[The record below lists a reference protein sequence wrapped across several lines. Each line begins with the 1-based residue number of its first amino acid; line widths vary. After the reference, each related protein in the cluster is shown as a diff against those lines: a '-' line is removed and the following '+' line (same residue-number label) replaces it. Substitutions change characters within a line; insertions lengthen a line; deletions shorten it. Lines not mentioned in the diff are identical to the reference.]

1 MENTEISIPIVAI
14 NKLILDKLRDVSRQL
29 LKPVCL
35 MMTVAMLMAANSD
48 AQAIFGLG
56 SSGDD
61 VSETVNTEPQA
72 PALVSAGRVAG
83 DENSTRLYF
92 DFDRKVEFKSFL
104 MDEPGRVVLDGPSM
118 LFRFTNPDDLEPR
131 GLVSFL
137 RYGAIG
143 QDRSRIVISLSDPAE
158 ISEVKLLEI
167 ESGKKF
173 RLVIDLNRI
182 SEEEFKQ
189 SIADQQELLG
199 KSGET
204 AIKGDRLRPAQ
215 KKEGHFV
222 IVLDPGH
229 GGIDGGA
236 IGASGVREKDL
247 TLKIAKLLAKK
258 ISSKGPFDVKL
269 TRDSDVFLSL
279 RERVNFAR
287 RNNADLVISIHA
299 DSLKQK
305 WVRGASIYT
314 LSNKASDALA
324 EQLAESENMA
334 DIAAGLDN
342 PVEEEVVSGILADLT
357 ARETKVF
364 SLAFSSTLTGN
375 LSSGIKMIKNPQRS
389 AGFMVLKAPEVPGV
403 LLELGYLSNAED
415 EKLLTD
421 PEWQENIVR
430 LIANSVL
437 SFFEPR
443 M

>member
-1 MENTEISIPIVAI
+1 MN
-14 NKLILDKLRDVSRQL
+14 
-29 LKPVCL
+29 
-35 MMTVAMLMAANSD
+35 ANSQGASTNEGATGID
-48 AQAIFGLG
+48 TVPARLKLQQPAI
-56 SSGDD
+56 
-61 VSETVNTEPQA
+61 
-72 PALVSAGRVAG
+72 VSAGRVAG
-83 DENSTRLYF
+83 DENSTRIYF
-92 DFDRKVEFKSFL
+92 DFDRKIEFKSFL
-104 MDEPGRVVLDGPSM
+104 MDEPERMVIDGSSM
-118 LFRFTNPDDLEPR
+118 LFRFANPDDLEPR
-131 GLVSFL
+131 GLVSYL

-143 QDRSRIVISLSDPAE
+143 SDRSRIVVSLSGPAE
-158 ISEVKLLEI
+158 ISEIKLQELE
-167 ESGKKF
+167 SAQKF
-173 RLVIDLNRI
+173 RLTIDLSKVSPEQFR
-182 SEEEFKQ
+182 Q
-189 SIADQQELLG
+189 SIANQQQLLG

-204 AIKGDRLRPAQ
+204 AVKGDRMRPAE

-236 IGASGVREKDL
+236 IGAKGTREKDL
-247 TLKIAKLLAKK
+247 TLQIANKLAEK
-258 ISSKGPFDVKL
+258 ISAKGPFDVKL
-269 TRDSDVFLSL
+269 TRNSDVFLSL

-287 RNNADLVISIHA
+287 RNKADLVISIHA

-324 EQLAESENMA
+324 QQLAESENMA

-421 PEWQENIVR
+421 PEWQDNIAR
-430 LIANSVL
+430 LIANSVF

>member
-1 MENTEISIPIVAI
+1 MGKIRLSIFF
-14 NKLILDKLRDVSRQL
+14 VSR
-29 LKPVCL
+29 C
-35 MMTVAMLMAANSD
+35 MTSAKTT
-48 AQAIFGLG
+48 AIFVRRLLVLLFIFTTAFSLAFSMSNAQGPAG
-56 SSGDD
+56 SKNTRAGASGSIASKQ
-61 VSETVNTEPQA
+61 VP
-72 PALVSAGRVAG
+72 PAIVSAGRVAG

-92 DFDRKVEFKSFL
+92 DFDRRIEFKSFL
-104 MDEPGRVVLDGPSM
+104 MDEPGRMVIDGPSM
-118 LFRFTNPDDLEPR
+118 LFRFSNPDDLEPR

-143 QDRSRIVISLSDPAE
+143 RDRSRIVISLSGPAA
-158 ISEVKLLEI
+158 ISEIKLQEI
-167 ESGKKF
+167 ESAKRF
-173 RLVIDLNRI
+173 RLIIDLSKI
-182 SEEEFKQ
+182 SAEEFKQ
-189 SIADQQELLG
+189 SIASQQELLG

-204 AIKGDRLRPAQ
+204 AVKGDRLRPAE

-247 TLKIAKLLAKK
+247 TLEIANILARK
-258 ISSKGPFDVKL
+258 ISAKGPFEVKL

-287 RNNADLVISIHA
+287 RNKADLVISIHA

-342 PVEEEVVSGILADLT
+342 PIEEEVVSGILADLT

-403 LLELGYLSNAED
+403 LLELGYLSNSDD

-421 PEWQENIVR
+421 PDWQENIAR
-430 LIANSVL
+430 LIANSVFT
-437 SFFEPR
+437 FFEPR